1 MLSKGIGKRFILF
14 GLANVIA
21 AAIPFLLTPFLT
33 RTLSPEEYGYIS
45 LFEAVIQLLAPLV
58 IFGGDG
64 FYSSNYF
71 KDTKQR
77 AKELQFNLLL
87 LPLAIS
93 GFLFFVALISYSFAG
108 ARSIFGSIYIFL
120 LVPTVFFQ
128 SICALMYAKLQM
140 EGRAGI
146 YLGVKV
152 SGPIIGGL
160 LTVWLIYI
168 ENWNADGR
176 LVGIVTAFAFS
187 AILCLAIHVQ
197 EDIFKLKTSLE
208 LIKKAVSFGKGMIVH
223 SWSGVLFFASD
234 RIVLGYMSG
243 IKDLGAYAVALQF
256 GLVMA
261 IVQTTFSQ
269 IWTPFMLKKLE
280 SDCSST
286 DILRYEILAIL
297 FLSTLSI
304 LIGLLISPFYFILVG
319 EDYHYAQNVAYWVVA
334 SYFMLGLYKVFTVYF
349 FYSQN
354 TKALAKITFTVALFN
369 VLLTI
374 VMIHFMGLV
383 GAAIATFISSVVFF
397 ITVYFK
403 TKNIKSQRVSSYA

>member
-1 MLSKGIGKRFILF
+1 VFNIGKRFVLF

-45 LFEAVIQLLAPLV
+45 LFEAAIQLLAPLV

-71 KDTKQR
+71 KETKER

-93 GFLFFVALISYSFAG
+93 SFILFVTLIGYFFADEG
-108 ARSIFGSIYIFL
+108 SIFGSIYVFL
-120 LVPTVFFQ
+120 LVPAVFFQ

-140 EGRAGI
+140 EGRAGT

-168 ENWNADGR
+168 ENWSADGR
-176 LVGIVTAFAFS
+176 LIGIVAAFAFS
-187 AILCLAIHVQ
+187 AICCLAIHVQ
-197 EDIFKLKTSLE
+197 EGIFKLKASPS
-208 LIKKAVSFGKGMIVH
+208 LIKKVISFGKGMIVH

-234 RIVLGYMSG
+234 RVILGYMSG
-243 IKDLGAYAVALQF
+243 VRDLGAYAVALQF

-280 SDCSST
+280 SDCNSA
-286 DILRYEILAIL
+286 DILRYEVLAIL

-354 TKALAKITFTVALFN
+354 TKTLAKITLSVALFN

-374 VMIHFMGLV
+374 VMIHFMGLI
-383 GAAIATFISSVVFF
+383 GAAMATFISSVVFF
-397 ITVYFK
+397 IAVYIK
-403 TKNIKSQRVSSYA
+403 TKNIKLQRVSNYA